1 MSTPKDAP
9 APTPPPHPQARPQ
22 SIQVDLPPE
31 VAEGIYANA
40 AYIQHSPSE
49 LVIDFL
55 RLLPNNAK
63 GKVFSR
69 IVMTPHNAKSFLMAL
84 EENLKRYET
93 TYGPLK
99 VGAGDSR
106 SIGF

>member
-9 APTPPPHPQARPQ
+9 TPPNPAQPRPH
-22 SIQVDLPPE
+22 SIPLDIPE
-31 VAEGIYANA
+31 AVAEGIYANA

-49 LVIDFL
+49 LVIDFI
-55 RLLPNNAK
+55 RLLPNTPR
-63 GKVFSR
+63 GRVFSR
-69 IVMTPHNAKSFLMAL
+69 IVMTPHNAKSFLLAL
-84 EENLKRYET
+84 DENLKRYES